1 MQTARE
7 KFQELLKKLFQ
18 FDCAELDF
26 GIYRIMNHKR
36 DVIEKFIEKDLLNGV
51 EKELSSGA
59 LAHESGLA
67 QQLAELAAQIK
78 ENIADDAIDA
88 EGNLNEKHNDT
99 KLGKQYLELRAKAV
113 QAKSRPELEALIFN
127 HLYSFFSRY
136 YDEGDFMALRR
147 YSKRDKYAI
156 PYNGEEVYLHWANS
170 DQYYIKTAENFTDY
184 SYKHNDWIVKFILRN
199 AEIQQNNKKGAKRFF
214 IPRLKDAVLNAVEKI
229 LTVPFEYRPLTEQE
243 EITYKS
249 KPQETI
255 LTEASTK
262 LFEIAKSEAGA
273 LSALAT
279 EKRKDTDG
287 NPVSLI
293 EHHLRAYTR
302 KNTSD
307 FFIHKDLKGFLER
320 ELDFYLKNE
329 VLNLDE
335 LEAGGEQR
343 TDSWFQI
350 MHTMKNIGRKI
361 IAFVAQIE
369 NFQKRIFEKQ
379 KFVTEVNY
387 CITLDRIPEE
397 FYLEIVKNKAQIEE
411 WKKLFHI
418 HEIEQDTTQ
427 PGYTE
432 PLKVAF
438 LKEHQSLVLDT
449 KFFSSDFKDKVLA
462 SKAILGSAGTLD
474 EATNGLLI
482 HGDNFQALSLIQ
494 KRYYSIIEGIYI
506 DPPYNTDASAILYK
520 NDYKDSSWL
529 TLMENRLYLA
539 YNLLKQDGII
549 CVAIDDE
556 EVAGLRFI
564 LSRLFDKQI
573 GIVPVRSNPAGRKTK
588 GRLAP
593 AHEYA
598 LFFGKSE
605 DSIPGSLPRT
615 DKSLSRFP
623 KEDEKGRFA
632 WANFIRSGTGDK
644 REDRPTLFYPIFVNS
659 DDTIR
664 IPKTKWDATANEYIL
679 LEKPK
684 ESETVIYP
692 RVKMNGKTV
701 EKRWQRSHQRVA
713 TELDEY
719 RVRRNTDGNISI
731 DFITR
736 MDEESLPITWWDDKK
751 YASANYG
758 AAELKDLFGEK
769 EFDFAKSRRL
779 VEDCLRVSGLNKK
792 TAVVLDYFGGSGTTG
807 HAVLNL
813 NREDGGKRKFI
824 LVEMGEYFETILKPR
839 VQKVIYAK
847 DWKEGRPQDRHS
859 GISHCFKYIS
869 LESYED
875 ALDNITFTL
884 SAPQMALQFED
895 YVLSYMLDF
904 ETKTSDTLLNVA
916 KLDSPFDFKL
926 RLYGKDEPLPI
937 DLPET
942 FNYLIGLHVDSRKV
956 YDNKGVRYLVYHGK
970 TDERDTVVIWRTIRG
985 WGEEELKA
993 DKEFVLKHKLTE
1005 GVEDIFINGDSF
1017 IPGSRS
1023 LDPIF
1028 KQRMFTGE

>member
-26 GIYRIMNHKR
+26 GIYRIMNHKHE
-36 DVIEKFIEKDLLNGV
+36 VIEKFIEKDLLDGV
-51 EKELSSGA
+51 EKELASGA

-67 QQLAELAAQIK
+67 QQLTELAAQIK

-99 KLGKQYLELRAKAV
+99 KLGKQYLELRAKAA

-170 DQYYIKTAENFTDY
+170 DQYYIKTAETFTDY

-199 AEIQQNNKKGAKRFF
+199 AEVEQNNKKGAKRFF
-214 IPRLKDAVLNAVEKI
+214 IPQMKDAVLTASKKT
-229 LTVPFEYRPLTEQE
+229 LTVPFEYRALTEQE

-255 LTEASTK
+255 LAEASAK
-262 LFEIAKSEAGA
+262 LFEFSKVNVEA

-350 MHTMKNIGRKI
+350 MHTMKVIGRKI

-369 NFQKRIFEKQ
+369 NFQKRIFEKK
-379 KFVTEVNY
+379 KFVIEVSY

-397 FYLEIVKNKAQIEE
+397 FYPDIIKNKDHIEE
-411 WKKLFHI
+411 CKRLFHI
-418 HEIEQDTTQ
+418 QEIEQDTTQ

-438 LKEHQSLVLDT
+438 LKAHGNLVLDT
-449 KFFSSDFKDKVLA
+449 KFFSLDFKDKLL
-462 SKAILGSAGTLD
+462 SKLPSIDAKCD
-474 EATNGLLI
+474 GLLI
-482 HGDNFQALSLIQ
+482 CSENFQALNLI
-494 KRYYSIIEGIYI
+494 RRRFYETVDMIYA
-506 DPPYNTDASAILYK
+506 DPPYNTSDFGFVYK
-520 NDYKDSSWL
+520 NTYKHSSWL
-529 TLMENRLYLA
+529 AMVWDRIRLGYG
-539 YNLLKQDGII
+539 LLPEGGIMGM
-549 CVAIDDE
+549 AIDDTE
-556 EVAGLRFI
+556 TSPLRF
-564 LSRLFDKQI
+564 LLDRAF
-573 GIVPVRSNPAGRKTK
+573 GIDNYIATIAAEVNPAGQNIRPNVPARSHDYCIFYAKNATKADLLVRELTEEEKAAYKEKDSKGFFLWDNLRRRGGNSRPSDRPNQWFPLYVNLSKKKVSVDPFPGAKEVWPIDPQGEKRIWRVSPDGARREIASGEISVMEKAGRIEVVKKSRMPKGKKPKT
-588 GRLAP
+588 LWD
-593 AHEYA
+593 E
-598 LFFGKSE
+598 
-605 DSIPGSLPRT
+605 SIY
-615 DKSLSRFP
+615 
-623 KEDEKGRFA
+623 
-632 WANFIRSGTGDK
+632 SGTTYGTKLLNDILGENK
-644 REDRPTLFYPIFVNS
+644 FSYPKSVYLVQDCIRYWAPT
-659 DDTIR
+659 
-664 IPKTKWDATANEYIL
+664 DAII
-679 LEKPK
+679 
-684 ESETVIYP
+684 V
-692 RVKMNGKTV
+692 
-701 EKRWQRSHQRVA
+701 
-713 TELDEY
+713 
-719 RVRRNTDGNISI
+719 
-731 DFITR
+731 DF
-736 MDEESLPITWWDDKK
+736 
-751 YASANYG
+751 
-758 AAELKDLFGEK
+758 
-769 EFDFAKSRRL
+769 
-779 VEDCLRVSGLNKK
+779 
-792 TAVVLDYFGGSGTTG
+792 FGGSGTTA
-807 HAVLNL
+807 HAILNL
-813 NREDGGKRKFI
+813 NSEDEGERKYI
-824 LVEMGEYFETILKPR
+824 LVEMGEYFEGVMKARIEKI
-839 VQKVIYAK
+839 IYAK
-847 DWKEGRPQDRHS
+847 EWKNGKPKDRHT
-859 GISHCFKYIS
+859 GISHCFKCIY

-875 ALDNITFTL
+875 AIDNISFRERESQL
-884 SAPQMALQFED
+884 ALQLED

-904 ETKTSDTLLNVA
+904 ETRESDTLLNIA
-916 KLDSPFDFKL
+916 QLDSPFDYKL
-926 RLYGKDEPLPI
+926 RLYDKDDPLPV

-942 FNYLIGLHVDSRKV
+942 FNYLIGLYVDSRKV
-956 YDNKGVRYLVYHGK
+956 YDNNGVRYLVYRGK
-970 TDERDTVVIWRTIRG
+970 VEGRETAVIWRTIRS
-985 WGEEELKA
+985 WSEEELKA
-993 DKEFVLKHKLTE
+993 DKEFVLKHKLHE
-1005 GVEDIFINGDSF
+1005 GAEDIFVNGDSF
-1017 IPGSRS
+1017 IPGARS

-1028 KQRMFTGE
+1028 KQRMFAEE

>member
-1 MQTARE
+1 MQTVRE

-36 DVIEKFIEKDLLNGV
+36 DVIEKFIEKDLLDGV

-59 LAHESGLA
+59 LAHEAGLA

-88 EGNLNEKHNDT
+88 EGNLNEKHNET
-99 KLGKQYLELRAKAV
+99 KLGKQYLELMAKAA
-113 QAKSRPELEALIFN
+113 QTKSRPELEALIFN

-170 DQYYIKTAENFTDY
+170 DQYYIKTAETFTDY

-199 AEIQQNNKKGAKRFF
+199 AEVEQNNKKGAKRFF
-214 IPRLKDAVLNAVEKI
+214 IPQMKDAVLTASKKT
-229 LTVPFEYRPLTEQE
+229 LTVPFEYRALTEQE

-255 LTEASTK
+255 LAEASAK
-262 LFEIAKSEAGA
+262 LFEFSKVNVEA

-350 MHTMKNIGRKI
+350 MHTMKVIGRKI

-369 NFQKRIFEKQ
+369 NFQKRIFEKK
-379 KFVTEVNY
+379 KFVIEVSY

-397 FYLEIVKNKAQIEE
+397 FYPEIIKNKDQIEE
-411 WKKLFHI
+411 WKRLFHI
-418 HEIEQDTTQ
+418 QEIEQDTTQ

-438 LKEHQSLVLDT
+438 LKAQENLVLDT
-449 KFFSSDFKDKVLA
+449 KFFSFDFKDRLL
-462 SKAILGSAGTLD
+462 SKLPSIDTLCD
-474 EATNGLLI
+474 GLLV
-482 HGDNFQALSLIQ
+482 NSENLQALNLLQ
-494 KRYYSIIEGIYI
+494 RRYKGQSKCVYI
-506 DPPYNTDASAILYK
+506 DPPFNSPSTEIVYK
-520 NDYKDSSWL
+520 NDYKHSSWL
-529 TLMENRLYLA
+529 TLMDNRIKA
-539 YNLLKQDGII
+539 SIALKQPLGTFV
-549 CVAIDDE
+549 VAIDENEQEGLGKLLSSIFPEFEKTCVTVINNPSGQQGDNFSYCHEFAYFVYPSTGGVIGRNIRDE
-556 EVAGLRFI
+556 NADVRPLRDV
-564 LSRLFDKQI
+564 S
-573 GIVPVRSNPAGRKTK
+573 K
-588 GRLAP
+588 GNHLREA
-593 AHEYA
+593 A
-598 LFFGKSE
+598 
-605 DSIPGSLPRT
+605 
-615 DKSLSRFP
+615 
-623 KEDEKGRFA
+623 
-632 WANFIRSGTGDK
+632 ANC
-644 REDRPTLFYPIFVNS
+644 FYPILIKDEKIIGFGDVCDDSFHPVAVNIVRKDGVIEVYPIDAKGHERKWVFARQS
-659 DDTIR
+659 VEEIR
-664 IPKTKWDATANEYIL
+664 DELSVEYNKKRNIWDIIRT
-679 LEKPK
+679 
-684 ESETVIYP
+684 
-692 RVKMNGKTV
+692 KTV
-701 EKRWQRSHQRVA
+701 FNYKTVW
-713 TELDEY
+713 
-719 RVRRNTDGNISI
+719 I
-731 DFITR
+731 
-736 MDEESLPITWWDDKK
+736 DKK
-751 YASANYG
+751 YSANSYG
-758 AAELKDLFGEK
+758 SKLLNQILGEHDFTFPKSIYTVMDCIQAATNN
-769 EFDFAKSRRL
+769 
-779 VEDCLRVSGLNKK
+779 ED
-792 TAVVLDYFGGSGTTG
+792 TALILDYFGGSGTTA
-807 HAVLNL
+807 HAVVSL
-813 NREDGGKRKFI
+813 NREDKGSRKYI
-824 LVEMGEYFETILKPR
+824 IVELERYFNTVLKPR
-839 VQKVIYAK
+839 LQKIIYSSEWKDAK
-847 DWKEGRPQDRHS
+847 PVKRSD

-875 ALDNITFTL
+875 ALDNIAFKECE
-884 SAPQMALQFED
+884 PQLALQLED
-895 YVLSYMLDF
+895 YVLSYMLEF
-904 ETKTSDTLLNVA
+904 ETKESDTLLNVV
-916 KLDSPFDFKL
+916 KLDSPFDYKL
-926 RLYGKDEPLPI
+926 RLHGKDEPLPV

-942 FNYLIGLHVDSRKV
+942 FNYLIGLYVDSRKV
-956 YDNKGVRYLVYHGK
+956 YDNNRVRYLVYRGK
-970 TDERDTVVIWRTIRG
+970 VEGRETAVIWRTIRV
-985 WGEEELKA
+985 WGEKELKA
-993 DKEFVLKHKLTE
+993 DKEFVLNHKLTE
-1005 GVEDIFINGDSF
+1005 GAEDIFVNGDSF
-1017 IPGSRS
+1017 IPGARS